1 MGAGRNGFCCGA
13 DWPGRSGQF
22 VRIAN
27 VWLSEVMSG
36 LICGGL
42 ICGGAFA
49 LEVLRLRGS
58 GVAAT
63 GFRIGV
69 TEGRS
74 CQSQPI
80 AAASA
85 SPSAYCTPI
94 NTDHERMLFA
104 LLSESASSENQ
115 PELVDL
121 AIPVPLLA
129 VLARAEE
136 CCSKADA
143 LGASLISRA
152 HCTRQLAAS
161 AGHSVSMWAAE

>member
-1 MGAGRNGFCCGA
+1 MAGG
-13 DWPGRSGQF
+13 SGQF

-27 VWLSEVMSG
+27 VWLGEVMSG

-58 GVAAT
+58 GVVAM
-63 GFRIGV
+63 GFR
-69 TEGRS
+69 TATMEWRTR
-74 CQSQPI
+74 QSQPI

-94 NTDHERMLFA
+94 DTDHERMLFA